1 MTTPTTSLTFSSIQT
16 EFGGANPISISEY
29 YRGAGGGYV
38 PAGQAT
44 SATDGNAIAT
54 SGAIRIGT
62 FRGVTKTVGVT
73 VAMAVT
79 PTQIAGNAN
88 ASGSVNATFSMLANG
103 TCTGSATPITDT
115 NDYSANWASPTTAGI
130 GSSYWVRVTP
140 TAGAFTS
147 GTSGTW
153 VSLSSGQA
161 WSKNTTGSGTSTVTY
176 TLEISSSSSGT
187 PVLVTKTG
195 CRLTYVHNYVL

>member
-29 YRGAGGGYV
+29 YKGGAYV
-38 PAGQAT
+38 PSGQAT
-44 SATDGNAIAT
+44 SATDGTAIPT
-54 SGAIRIGT
+54 SGAIRIGE
-62 FRGVTKTVGVT
+62 FRGITKTVGVT
-73 VAMAVT
+73 VAMGIT
-79 PTQIAGNAN
+79 PSQVAGNAN
-88 ASGSVNATFSMLANG
+88 ASGSVNATFSLLANG
-103 TCTGSATPITDT
+103 TCNGAATPITDT
-115 NDYSANWASPTTAGI
+115 NDYSANWASPTTTGI

-140 TAGAFTS
+140 TSGTFTS
-147 GTSGTW
+147 GTTGSW

-161 WSKNTTGSGTSTVTY
+161 WSKNTTGSGTATVLY

-195 CRLTYVHNYVL
+195 CRLQYLHNYLV